1 MVRDERTLTRRDFMQ
16 GWAGLA
22 IAGTFASV
30 ERGRRVIDTHTH
42 FYDID
47 RPQGVPWP
55 PRTEPV
61 LYRTHLP
68 PEFAR
73 LTARLGVVGTVVVEA
88 SPWLEDNQWVLD
100 LAKESPGIVGFV
112 GNLAVGESDFGANLR
127 RFARQRLFRGLRLGE
142 RALVEGVGR
151 VKFLDD
157 LRRLAGEGLALDAL
171 VGLAGLAAVERV
183 AREIPSLR
191 IIVDHLPFVPL
202 DQDPEGARRRIGP
215 LAARPNIYAKVSN
228 VIRQREGAVVTA
240 AAEYGPRLDLLWD
253 LFGQK
258 RLVYGSN
265 WPVSNRVSTYEEQ
278 LRVVADYFQA
288 KGAGAADDYFY
299 GNSRRFYR
307 WIERR

>member
-1 MVRDERTLTRRDFMQ
+1 MVKDGYALTRRGFIE
-16 GWAGLA
+16 GCAGLA
-22 IAGTFASV
+22 IAGRFKVS
-30 ERGRRVIDTHTH
+30 GGPGRVIDTHTH
-42 FYDID
+42 FYDVE
-47 RPQGVPWP
+47 RAQGVPWP
-55 PRTEPV
+55 PRSEPV

-68 PEFAR
+68 PEFSR
-73 LTARLGVVGTVVVEA
+73 LTSRLGVVGTVVVEA

-100 LAKESPGIVGFV
+100 VAKESPGIVGFV
-112 GNLAVGESDFGANLR
+112 GNLAVGEAGFAGHLR
-127 RFARQRLFRGLRLGE
+127 RFRRDRLFRGLRVGE
-142 RALVEGVGR
+142 KALLEGVGR

-171 VGLAGLAAVERV
+171 VGLAGLEVVERV

-191 IIVDHLPFVPL
+191 IMIDHLPFVAFDG
-202 DQDPEGARRRIGP
+202 DQELARQRLVP

-228 VIRQREGAVVTA
+228 VIRQRQGVVVKEPG
-240 AAEYGPRLDLLWD
+240 EYRPRLDLLWD
-253 LFGQK
+253 LFGGK

-278 LRVVADYFQA
+278 FRVVTDYFEA
-288 KGAGAADDYFY
+288 KGRVAADDYFY